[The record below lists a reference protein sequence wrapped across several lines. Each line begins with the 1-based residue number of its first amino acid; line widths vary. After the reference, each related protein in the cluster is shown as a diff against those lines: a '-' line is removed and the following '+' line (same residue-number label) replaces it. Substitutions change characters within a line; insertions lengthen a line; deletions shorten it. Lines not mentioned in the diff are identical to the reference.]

1 MLTTLATMTQPTKN
15 TITFRIV
22 AMMRLILFRRSL
34 VIGNT
39 PPLIAMAIK
48 HQLFCPEFQRTLS
61 VIQISCRKISKHQTT
76 RNSLYLR
83 NKGDALMQLAK
94 YSELFTLLHHLYLRL
109 KPIIRSGLKP
119 MKSLRG
125 VNFYSPFLAQISC
138 VFDNLFGVQNF
149 VPIFYR
155 KICDIF
161 LFFSFFLLEYY
172 LLCTIMVEFFFIKPR
187 QHTLRL
193 SCTFSQFCVS
203 WT

>member
-1 MLTTLATMTQPTKN
+1 
-15 TITFRIV
+15 
-22 AMMRLILFRRSL
+22 MRLILFRRSL

-39 PPLIAMAIK
+39 PLIAMAIK

-125 VNFYSPFLAQISC
+125 VNFYSPLLTCGFAEKLPYFAPLGFNWFLWRVSANWDRRPGQFTPST
-138 VFDNLFGVQNF
+138 NLLLPVRGV
-149 VPIFYR
+149 PP
-155 KICDIF
+155 C
-161 LFFSFFLLEYY
+161 
-172 LLCTIMVEFFFIKPR
+172 P
-187 QHTLRL
+187 
-193 SCTFSQFCVS
+193 SCTAIRSKPS
-203 WT
+203 